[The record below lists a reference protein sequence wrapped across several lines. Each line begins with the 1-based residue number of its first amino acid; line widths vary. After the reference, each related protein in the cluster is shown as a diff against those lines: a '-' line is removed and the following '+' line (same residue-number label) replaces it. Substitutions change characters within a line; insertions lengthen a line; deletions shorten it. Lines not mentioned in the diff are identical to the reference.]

1 MSRHIFNQTIKALL
15 ELLIVSIVETFINS
29 LKSEIDTIKENN
41 KQQLKIDEFMKN
53 NSVLNLKL

>member
-15 ELLIVSIVETFINS
+15 ELLSVSIVETFINS

-41 KQQLKIDEFMKN
+41 KQQLKIDEFIKN